1 MYMFNVFEVLFTIT
15 FHHRLAAGLVPGL
28 KNSDRQPGTS
38 IPGFFS
44 RPEATYTDLQLII
57 DVHFVLYYIS
67 MYVSSTEEGP
77 APVRQSGRGLDEDRP
92 LPQPS
97 RAPED
102 LRTQEGGG

>member
-1 MYMFNVFEVLFTIT
+1 MDDLGRPFQVF
-15 FHHRLAAGLVPGL
+15 
-28 KNSDRQPGTS
+28 
-38 IPGFFS
+38 FFS
-44 RPEATYTDLQLII
+44 RPGATCTDLQLII

>member
-1 MYMFNVFEVLFTIT
+1 MDDLGRPFRF
-15 FHHRLAAGLVPGL
+15 
-28 KNSDRQPGTS
+28 
-38 IPGFFS
+38 GFFS
-44 RPEATYTDLQLII
+44 RPGATCTDLQLII
-57 DVHFVLYYIS
+57 DVHYVFYYTPICLS
-67 MYVSSTEEGP
+67 FTEEGP